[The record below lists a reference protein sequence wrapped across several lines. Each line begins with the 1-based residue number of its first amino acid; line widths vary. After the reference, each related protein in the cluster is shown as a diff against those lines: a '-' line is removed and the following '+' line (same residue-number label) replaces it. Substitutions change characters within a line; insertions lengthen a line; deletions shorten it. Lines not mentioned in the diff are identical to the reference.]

1 MVLEFVA
8 LRAIRAP
15 VEGSLTDVFVSKEA
29 FEPRELAIFDIYI
42 YSIYIYSIYTFNIFC
57 LIHSLIITSL
67 DLYDNI
73 IHHYK
78 IIKPIQIDG

>member
-29 FEPRELAIFDIYI
+29 FEPRELAIFNIYI
-42 YSIYIYSIYTFNIFC
+42 YIQYIYI
-57 LIHSLIITSL
+57 
-67 DLYDNI
+67 
-73 IHHYK
+73 
-78 IIKPIQIDG
+78 